1 MDVQRH
7 SIGGLA
13 LTDDNALPLHVVTID
28 TVLASLEQRGFYDRH
43 VDPDA
48 ATVQVLAVAE
58 ELGEVA
64 RMLRRHEQG
73 VAELDPVAL
82 ATEAADVAIAAI
94 CLLGQCAG
102 DAAGRFVSAKIKA
115 DELRG
120 WRHNGNGA

>member
-1 MDVQRH
+1 LELIETFD
-7 SIGGLA
+7 
-13 LTDDNALPLHVVTID
+13 LPLHVVTIE
-28 TVLASLEQRGFYDRH
+28 TVLSSLALRGFYDHH

-48 ATVQVLAVAE
+48 ATVQVLAVVE

-82 ATEAADVAIAAI
+82 ATEAADVVIAAI

-102 DAAGRFVSAKIKA
+102 DAAGRFVSAKLKA
-115 DELRG
+115 DEMRG

>member
-1 MDVQRH
+1 MVDRKAMDTV
-7 SIGGLA
+7 
-13 LTDDNALPLHVVTID
+13 TDDYAIPPHVITID
-28 TVLASLEQRGFYDRH
+28 TVLASLAQRGFYDH
-43 VDPDA
+43 HIDHDQ
-48 ATVQVLAVAE
+48 ATVQVLAVTE

-102 DAAGRFVSAKIKA
+102 EASSRFVSAKIKA
-115 DELRG
+115 DEMRG
-120 WRHNGNGA
+120 WRHNGEIPG